1 MVSVNITMRI
11 ITNNFGLQCFDAVGW
26 VAWRASGL

>member
-1 MVSVNITMRI
+1 VLFEHLIVLLLIDT
-11 ITNNFGLQCFDAVGW
+11 VGW

>member
-1 MVSVNITMRI
+1 VLFEHLVVLLLIDT
-11 ITNNFGLQCFDAVGW
+11 VGW

>member
-1 MVSVNITMRI
+1 MDVVMLHTLPSV
-11 ITNNFGLQCFDAVGW
+11 LDAVGW